1 MPSDMIDALPR
12 SVRAAL
18 PRSHRAHGL
27 VTSRPPSYELRKKK
41 YLNGLST
48 MVSEGSGGPAAG
60 YMYESIPGQGEHA
73 SGVDGGNSCSRR
85 RAVAT
90 LVGVAVAVC
99 CVATTAVA
107 SGRTRHGSSSYPQGR
122 KSALGMKK
130 LFGSSSSNTRS
141 HLGILNLDD
150 DDEIVLDSSWGYG
163 RESFGLQCSEKKSR
177 ASVCAYTL

>member
-1 MPSDMIDALPR
+1 
-12 SVRAAL
+12 
-18 PRSHRAHGL
+18 
-27 VTSRPPSYELRKKK
+27 
-41 YLNGLST
+41 
-48 MVSEGSGGPAAG
+48 MVSERVPGGLAAG

-73 SGVDGGNSCSRR
+73 SGVDGGNPCSRR

-107 SGRTRHGSSSYPQGR
+107 SGRTRHGSSSNSLGR

-130 LFGSSSSNTRS
+130 LLGSSSSNTSS

-163 RESFGLQCSEKKSR
+163 RASFGLQCSEEKSR